1 MYPQLL
7 LENQF
12 CFRLYTAARMITA
25 SYTPYF
31 KPFGITYAQYLVLMV
46 LWERDH
52 RIISEITEC
61 LHLET
66 NTVTPLLKRM
76 ESQGLIIR
84 QQSQADNRQ
93 RIVSLSSEG
102 HRLQEKM
109 KDIPNCLAR
118 EIIGSGIS
126 IQELTSLVPILD
138 KFIAAIS
145 QQTTDSNK

>member
-52 RIISEITEC
+52 RIISEITESFTLRPTR
-61 LHLET
+61 LH
-66 NTVTPLLKRM
+66 RF
-76 ESQGLIIR
+76 
-84 QQSQADNRQ
+84 
-93 RIVSLSSEG
+93 SSAWRPRS
-102 HRLQEKM
+102 HH
-109 KDIPNCLAR
+109 
-118 EIIGSGIS
+118 S
-126 IQELTSLVPILD
+126 
-138 KFIAAIS
+138 AA
-145 QQTTDSNK
+145 KPGR

>member
-76 ESQGLIIR
+76 ETK
-84 QQSQADNRQ
+84 
-93 RIVSLSSEG
+93 VSSFGSKARPITASVLSLF
-102 HRLQEKM
+102 HPKV
-109 KDIPNCLAR
+109 
-118 EIIGSGIS
+118 IGY
-126 IQELTSLVPILD
+126 
-138 KFIAAIS
+138 KRR
-145 QQTTDSNK
+145 